1 MHPNHRQAKC
11 RYVGPVESPHPEQR
25 AQKASSFSALLVL
38 IGILCGCESVQDDGA
53 MANSYY
59 LSPNKD
65 LRRLGRVA
73 LVELDS
79 NMSAYSQFA
88 PEMTDALFLAVQ
100 KEQLFGLTAVRRDDK
115 EWQSLR
121 QDLTSVEALRQLAAT
136 REALRCNALL
146 TGTVTQYRPYP
157 HLAVGLRLQLLDLTD
172 GQLVWAIE
180 QVWDSADKSV
190 QRRVKTYAK
199 AQVRSG
205 AEPIREELVVV
216 STLNFVKFVA
226 YEVARTLERE
236 RAK

>member
-1 MHPNHRQAKC
+1 MRPSNSPKQAGCSEPGNHL
-11 RYVGPVESPHPEQR
+11 R
-25 AQKASSFSALLVL
+25 AARCPGGARVVSAAVVLLGL
-38 IGILCGCESVQDDGA
+38 LCGCESERDDGA

-79 NMSAYSQFA
+79 DTSTYPQFP

-100 KEQLFGLTAVRRDDK
+100 KEQLFGLTVVRRDDQD
-115 EWQSLR
+115 WQALHESL
-121 QDLTSVEALRQLAAT
+121 DAADILRQLATSRA
-136 REALRCNALL
+136 ALRCNALL

-157 HLAVGLRLQLLDLTD
+157 HLVIGLRLQLLDLTD
-172 GQLVWAIE
+172 GQLVWALE
-180 QVWDSADKSV
+180 QVWDSADSSIQK
-190 QRRVKTYAK
+190 RIKAYAK

-205 AEPIREELVVV
+205 AEPIREELVVM
-216 STLNFVKFVA
+216 STLNFAKFVA

-236 RAK
+236 RER